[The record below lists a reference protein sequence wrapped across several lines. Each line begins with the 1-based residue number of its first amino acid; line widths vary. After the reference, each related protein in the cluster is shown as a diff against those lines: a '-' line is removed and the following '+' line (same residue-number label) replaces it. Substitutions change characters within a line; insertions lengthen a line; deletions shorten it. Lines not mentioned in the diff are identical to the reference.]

1 MCWKDDCKTC
11 GKATWAGCGLHID
24 SALRGISEEARCP
37 GWKTGRCT
45 LSDGQAPCQHTCPD
59 CGMSVQAST
68 DDFLNEVIQ
77 AHKKKPFMGLKS
89 QCEKRIAG
97 LI

>member
-1 MCWKDDCKTC
+1 MLDDCKTC

-45 LSDGQAPCQHTCPD
+45 LSGQAPCQHTCPD
-59 CGMSVQAST
+59 CGMSVQASS

-89 QCEKRIAG
+89 QCEKKIAG